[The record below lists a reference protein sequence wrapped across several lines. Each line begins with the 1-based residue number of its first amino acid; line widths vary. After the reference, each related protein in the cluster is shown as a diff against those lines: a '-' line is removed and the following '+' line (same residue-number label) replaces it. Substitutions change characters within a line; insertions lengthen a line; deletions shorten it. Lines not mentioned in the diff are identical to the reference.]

1 MKTNLVKKNDNQ
13 IEREIEKSISK
24 FSQHMMSNSKWVKLV
39 EKLVQNSN
47 MILKIEFKKVQSN
60 QIGTLY
66 LNEDTTFELDYWQ
79 NGFEGSNSLGGWLTF
94 KEIEFITFPQI
105 VDINKN
111 ITQDI
116 KEIEKLIDSIGEFS
130 LEINNNILK
139 LNCYKE

>member
-1 MKTNLVKKNDNQ
+1 MKTNHVKKNDNQ

>member
-1 MKTNLVKKNDNQ
+1 MKTNHVKKNDNQ

-116 KEIEKLIDSIGEFS
+116 KEIEKLIDSVGKFS